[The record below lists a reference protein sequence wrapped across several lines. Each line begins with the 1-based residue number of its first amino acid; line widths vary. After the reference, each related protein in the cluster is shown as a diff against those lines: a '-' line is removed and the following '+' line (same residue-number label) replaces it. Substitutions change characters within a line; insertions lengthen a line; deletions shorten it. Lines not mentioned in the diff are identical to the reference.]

1 MKKYVLPIVSLY
13 RVGGGA
19 VPPPFPPLFF
29 SLKDFV
35 PNTKLPPLPPHPLA
49 GSPSSSRLHP
59 MHCSRLNGLMG
70 QICLNGLVL
79 SAFTTLSVLLAPTA
93 IYWRRKGQRAATM
106 VNVVGDRD

>member
-1 MKKYVLPIVSLY
+1 
-13 RVGGGA
+13 
-19 VPPPFPPLFF
+19 
-29 SLKDFV
+29 
-35 PNTKLPPLPPHPLA
+35 
-49 GSPSSSRLHP
+49 